1 MPCKTIFYIWCTH
14 KPVRINEW
22 GIRHN
27 RRAGTPDANKK
38 TSTAKLRANALKNSS
53 HNENQNT
60 SASGV
65 PAPVPF
71 SYLHTESIPLVWKEI
86 RSDMDLEH
94 EGAHNYSKNTTD
106 VKQEDAYDFFKW
118 QLWNEVV

>member
-1 MPCKTIFYIWCTH
+1 M
-14 KPVRINEW
+14 
-22 GIRHN
+22 
-27 RRAGTPDANKK
+27 
-38 TSTAKLRANALKNSS
+38 
-53 HNENQNT
+53 
-60 SASGV
+60 

-71 SYLHTESIPLVWKEI
+71 SYLHTESMPLVWKEI

-106 VKQEDAYDFFKW
+106 VKQEDAYDLFKW